1 MCACAFASINFPA
14 NPPLEALEVE
24 PTPASSSPVFAAFA
38 AAFAASTAAVAS
50 ATWFPAASP
59 AAASAFFNPSSAVG
73 TPSAASALGGGVSI
87 ATPRAPA
94 SASGFTPAQP
104 TTPLHPSRG
113 GANVGTEIF
122 PATAAT
128 TSSLGATIRS
138 APSFAATNAPLASVT
153 LHATIAD
160 DAARDLRAT
169 TTGTPSSLRRTPSAS
184 AEGRSIQ
191 AIVGVEFKG
200 VRWS

>member
-1 MCACAFASINFPA
+1 MV
-14 NPPLEALEVE
+14 LEVHNASHE
-24 PTPASSSPVFAAFA
+24 PRIGGAQAIAEMNV
-38 AAFAASTAAVAS
+38 
-50 ATWFPAASP
+50 
-59 AAASAFFNPSSAVG
+59 VG
-73 TPSAASALGGGVSI
+73 DDLPERFGDVVRIERQNNGVCVE
-87 ATPRAPA
+87 
-94 SASGFTPAQP
+94 
-104 TTPLHPSRG
+104 LSRG